1 MNYIIIALLIVITVI
16 IFYSFTN
23 VFKRVHTNDRLKLHK
38 SKALV
43 LNCMDFRLMDDLNR
57 FLDKNGYE
65 NNYDDFILAGS
76 SLGFNQTTYPEWKKT
91 FLKHLEL
98 SIQLHNIKE
107 LVIIDH
113 MDCGGYK
120 KFYNKKKL
128 EPDEER
134 KLHHQNLNKMGAYIK
149 QNFPNLKVNKYLMN
163 LDGSVHIIQ

>member
-1 MNYIIIALLIVITVI
+1 MCKGV
-16 IFYSFTN
+16 
-23 VFKRVHTNDRLKLHK
+23 
-38 SKALV
+38 
-43 LNCMDFRLMDDLNR
+43 
-57 FLDKNGYE
+57 
-65 NNYDDFILAGS
+65 
-76 SLGFNQTTYPEWKKT
+76 
-91 FLKHLEL
+91 KHLEL
-98 SIQLHNIKE
+98 SVQLHNIKE

-149 QNFPNLKVNKYLMN
+149 QNFPNLKVKKYLMN